1 MTFLITPEFDLMY
14 DPHVTSGFE
23 YCIQSEMI
31 ALLTFTRDL
40 PPPRDKQ
47 SSVAKTDQIIFSDW
61 PVG

>member
-1 MTFLITPEFDLMY
+1 MY

-47 SSVAKTDQIIFSDW
+47 SSVAKTDQIILSDQ
-61 PVG
+61 PGQADF

>member
-1 MTFLITPEFDLMY
+1 MY

-23 YCIQSEMI
+23 YCIQSKMI

-47 SSVAKTDQIIFSDW
+47 SSVAKTDQIIFSDQ
-61 PVG
+61 PGQADF